1 MLKLLL
7 YLTRKK
13 SFLLFVLLE
22 LIAFVLIIDTH
33 TYLRIKQNSFNTAV
47 SGFVNSKLSVVNY
60 HLNLSNENKLLEQQ
74 NARLLNG
81 ITNKT
86 QHDTGVL
93 YGQFD
98 FMPCY
103 VISNQY
109 QFDNNTVLIN
119 KGLND
124 GVLPEMGV
132 IGTNGIIGITQK
144 TSDHFA
150 QVISVLNT
158 HSKISVSLK
167 NTNYTGFLQWNAKNP
182 NFFDVVD
189 VPLNAKVNIGDTLVT
204 SGISSV
210 FPKGILVGKIIDF
223 KELSDRK
230 SYKIILKSFMD
241 MTNLGT
247 AYVIKN
253 RYKKEFDSIKNTP

>member
-22 LIAFVLIIDTH
+22 LVALILIIDTH
-33 TYLRIKQNSFNTAV
+33 TYSKIKHYSFNTAV
-47 SGFVNSKLSVVNY
+47 SGFVNERLNIINY
-60 HLNLSNENKLLEQQ
+60 RLNLSKENKALAKQ
-74 NARLLNG
+74 NALLLRG
-81 ITNKT
+81 ITNN
-86 QHDTGVL
+86 TGVI
-93 YGQFD
+93 GDQFD
-98 FMPCY
+98 FVSCY

-109 QFDNNTVLIN
+109 QFENNSIVLN
-119 KGLND
+119 VGSKN
-124 GVLPEMGV
+124 GVFPEMGV
-132 IGTNGIIGITQK
+132 IGTNGIIGIIQN
-144 TSDHFA
+144 TSEHFA
-150 QVISVLNT
+150 QVISILNT

-167 NTNYTGFLQWNAKNP
+167 HTNHKGFLQWNAINP
-182 NFFDVVD
+182 NYFDVVD
-189 VPLNAKVNIGDTLVT
+189 VPLNATIGIGDTLVT

-210 FPKGILVGKIIDF
+210 FPKGIPVGEIIDF

-230 SYKIILKSFMD
+230 SYKIVLKSFMD

-253 RYKKEFDSIKNTP
+253 KLKKEFDSIKKAK

>member
-22 LIAFVLIIDTH
+22 LIALVLIIDAH
-33 TYLRIKQNSFNTAV
+33 TYSKIKQNSFNTAI
-47 SGFVNSKLSVVNY
+47 SGFVNDRLSIINY
-60 HLNLSNENKLLEQQ
+60 HLNLKKQNELLEQQ
-74 NARLLNG
+74 NTRLLIG

-86 QHDTGVL
+86 PNDTGAL
-93 YGQFD
+93 DGQFD
-98 FMPCY
+98 YIPCY
-103 VISNQY
+103 VINNQY
-109 QFDNNTVLIN
+109 QFDNNSVIIN
-119 KGLND
+119 KGTAD
-124 GVLPEMGV
+124 GVTPEMGV

-144 TSDHFA
+144 TSTHFA
-150 QVISVLNT
+150 QIISVLNT

-167 NTNYTGFLQWNAKNP
+167 NTNHSGFLQWNAIDP
-182 NFFDVVD
+182 NIFDVVD

-204 SGISSV
+204 SGMSSV

-230 SYKIILKSFMD
+230 SYKIILESFMD

-247 AYVIKN
+247 AYVVKN
-253 RYKKEFDSIKNTP
+253 KYKKEFDSIKKTK